1 VSIRVYPSRCLA
13 GRRRGTS
20 YPSGHGGQIGSQQ
33 GVLDA
38 FLGPRAPAPIPLT
51 SPDAL
56 GVNRTY
62 TDWKT
67 ITNDVI
73 DARVREGVHFRT
85 SDIKGVDQG
94 LRVARW
100 ELGRLAEI
108 GL

>member
-1 VSIRVYPSRCLA
+1 MSPHLPPSPSSRRVS
-13 GRRRGTS
+13 RRGF
-20 YPSGHGGQIGSQQ
+20 
-33 GVLDA
+33 LDA

-56 GVNRTY
+56 GITRTY

-67 ITNDVI
+67 ITGDVI
-73 DARVREGVHFRT
+73 NARVWEGVHYRT
-85 SDIKGVDQG
+85 SDITGVDQG

-100 ELGRLAEI
+100 EVGRLAEI